1 MRRFENKVCYVT
13 GAGSGIGKATALSFA
28 GEGGKVVV
36 CDINEANAKI
46 TASEILAM
54 GGEAIAIA
62 VNIGNRDEVENSVIE
77 TVKHFGRLDAAVNCA
92 GIAGPVSMK
101 LHEYPDE
108 FWHQQL
114 NVNLTGTWWCMKFQI
129 AQMLKNGGGNIVLLS
144 SAAGLIGQ
152 PENSPYAA
160 SKHGVVGLTKTAAI
174 EYATDNIRV
183 NSICPTAIETPMI
196 MYGRRKLAE
205 NPEALQQAINHQRMK
220 RMGQP
225 QEIADIALWLC
236 SDQSSFITGSSIKA
250 DGGALA

>member
-1 MRRFENKVCYVT
+1 
-13 GAGSGIGKATALSFA
+13 
-28 GEGGKVVV
+28 
-36 CDINEANAKI
+36 
-46 TASEILAM
+46 M

-77 TVKHFGRLDAAVNCA
+77 TVRQFGRLDCAVNCA
-92 GIAGPVSMK
+92 GVAGPVSMK

-108 FWHQQL
+108 FWHQQI

-129 AQMLKNGGGNIVLLS
+129 AQMLKNGGGNIVLLA

-152 PENSPYAA
+152 PENTPYAA